1 MPGLLRKIIALLM
14 ASLLASWLV
23 PTSGHAH
30 GEPAKLAFWGNFPP
44 SVAECQRRIG
54 HAAAQCIARIVR
66 ARGDCRLATE
76 SGDVC
81 DQRALEA
88 EVAAARAHARGLVRA
103 KCSEQE
109 VQNLRYL
116 DVNETL
122 TDVIGICRSADAA
135 AESAIFDAADRDG
148 AELDRATV
156 STCLAATR
164 TAVGKMLTAAMRE
177 RRMVLDRI
185 AATNLVFGDKQA
197 RIARSARRIEA
208 GIADSAAALERDCP
222 PASFVALYGRPAAVH
237 VATIATQA
245 DCFAGAVFVQ
255 DAVVCPNPVCG
266 NAVREQG
273 EACDDGNTLPGD
285 GCDAACRSEPAGA

>member
-23 PTSGHAH
+23 PKSGNAH

-44 SVAECQRRIG
+44 AVAECQRQIG
-54 HAAAQCIARIVR
+54 HAAALCVARVVR

-76 SGDVC
+76 SGGVC
-81 DQRALEA
+81 DEQALGA
-88 EVAAARAHARGLVRA
+88 EITAARAHARGLVRA
-103 KCSEQE
+103 TCSEQE

-122 TDVIGICRSADAA
+122 TDVIGICRSADTA
-135 AESAIFDAADRDG
+135 AESAIFDAADSVG
-148 AELDRATV
+148 AELDPATV
-156 STCLAATR
+156 NACLAATR
-164 TAVGKMLTAAMRE
+164 AGVGKVLAAAMRE

-185 AATNLVFGDKQA
+185 AAKNVAFGDKQA
-197 RIARSARRIEA
+197 LIDRSTRRVEA
-208 GIADSAAALERDCP
+208 GIADAAAALERECP
-222 PASFVALYGRPAAVH
+222 PASFMALYGRGAAVH
-237 VATIATQA
+237 IGVVATQA

-255 DAVVCPNPVCG
+255 DAVVCPPPVCG

-273 EACDDGNTLPGD
+273 EACEDGNTLDGD
-285 GCDAACRSEPAGA
+285 GCDASCHAE